1 MAMKKQYAST
11 TSLFSLTDSHNER
24 KTTMG
29 LKNVLICLGLKYVPE
44 KRDRDELQKNT
55 PSKEGVHQVLLILD
69 ISYISFLQGKIARR
83 L

>member
-1 MAMKKQYAST
+1 MKKQSAST
-11 TSLFSLTDSHNER
+11 IKLFSIDDIN
-24 KTTMG
+24 
-29 LKNVLICLGLKYVPE
+29 
-44 KRDRDELQKNT
+44 KRDAIKKLNAALIGIGLRYMPENEDKKNT

>member
-1 MAMKKQYAST
+1 MKKQSAST
-11 TSLFSLTDSHNER
+11 IKIFSIDDVKKKDAIER
-24 KTTMG
+24 IKAA
-29 LKNVLICLGLKYVPE
+29 LISLGLRYVPE
-44 KRDRDELQKNT
+44 NEDKKNT